1 MLVTKVGKFFVNVTR
16 NPVLRTS
23 SLTRT
28 LSKNRLLHLSQ
39 KSSYIVSWGLVRLK
53 RTPDRWRTKGT
64 SLKWTLLNELQDVL
78 RTLADLCTF
87 LLSVTRTLRYF
98 GSTNEFQWTDQK
110 PPRIDTLK
118 AEKLINVSNQCI
130 FFLIKSS
137 RDPTFCGIF
146 VCGRL
151 QFKLKRQFISPRIG
165 YYRESGFDSKL
176 KARPI
181 RGTRRMHVH
190 VVDVLQGWEYWGEGK
205 NKKWSTLEKVLLFWM
220 SF

>member
-1 MLVTKVGKFFVNVTR
+1 MDTRPVTDKGHFTEVNPLEWASGRFTD
-16 NPVLRTS
+16 
-23 SLTRT
+23 
-28 LSKNRLLHLSQ
+28 
-39 KSSYIVSWGLVRLK
+39 VSR
-53 RTPDRWRTKGT
+53 
-64 SLKWTLLNELQDVL
+64 
-78 RTLADLCTF
+78 
-87 LLSVTRTLRYF
+87 SVYF
-98 GSTNEFQWTDQK
+98 PFICKGSTNEFQCTDQK

-165 YYRESGFDSKL
+165 YYRESGFDSRL

-205 NKKWSTLEKVLLFWM
+205 NKKWSRLEKVLLFWM